1 MSPHEDT
8 DDRKPEDR
16 REDSELADDEPGD
29 VEVFTGVRAR
39 SLRFGKVPE
48 TKVWFEGEPAE
59 RSSSRTERE
68 NLPEEVEPGVTYRD
82 ARVRWTARSRIVH
95 PTDALDEGEEGRDRD

>member
-1 MSPHEDT
+1 MA
-8 DDRKPEDR
+8 PEGADEN
-16 REDSELADDEPGD
+16 RELSDEEPGD

-48 TKVWFEGEPAE
+48 TRVWFEGEPAE

-68 NLPEEVEPGVTYRD
+68 NLPEEVEPDTPYRD
-82 ARVRWTARSRIVH
+82 VTVRWTARSRIVH
-95 PTDALDEGEEGRDRD
+95 PTDRADIEDAG